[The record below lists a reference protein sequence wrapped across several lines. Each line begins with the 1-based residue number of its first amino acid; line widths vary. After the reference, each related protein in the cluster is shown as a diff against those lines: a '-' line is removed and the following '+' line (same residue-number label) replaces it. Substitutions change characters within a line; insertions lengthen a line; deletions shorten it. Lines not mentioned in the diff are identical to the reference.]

1 VNHSTINLTTRQR
14 HIVRLIGEGL
24 TSREIADRL
33 GLSIRTVE
41 NHRARI
47 CDRLELSG
55 QNALLRAILQGRI
68 K

>member
-1 VNHSTINLTTRQR
+1 VNERHNRLTARQR
-14 HIVRLIGEGL
+14 HIVRLIGDGL
-24 TSREIADRL
+24 TSREIAERL

-55 QNALLRAILQGRI
+55 QNALLRAILQGHI
-68 K
+68 E